1 METIAREV
9 RTGHVD
15 DRRARQTGKRVAR
28 LARIVRAEYREMPG
42 LILTPSQAARLWSE
56 DAGVMERLLT
66 DLVRD
71 GFLVRDPQG
80 AYRRFGCPRC
90 S

>member
-15 DRRARQTGKRVAR
+15 DRRAGQTGKRIAWLGR
-28 LARIVRAEYREMPG
+28 MVRAEYQEMPG
-42 LILTPSQAARLWSE
+42 LVLTPSQAARLWSE
-56 DAGVMERLLT
+56 DVGVMERLLT